1 MNIAEIIQQL
11 GRIPLFSEINIHDLK
26 PHNPYYGLVQWVH
39 EEEYQPGDLLFVQG
53 EPSTRLYYLV
63 EGGIHL
69 TQVSPDETTLHL
81 GDLGPGDSV
90 GETGLLLGDYHDAT
104 ADVLLPTRVLYLER
118 EEFAQF
124 LASKPEFEQL
134 LNVSAAVKARRA
146 LPSYDWLRAGELV
159 IFAENRHWSNL
170 VRRIGP
176 PFILLLIAVVISYPL
191 LQGDVDV
198 GLALGALLV
207 LVASVLGLFVLWQFA
222 NWHDD
227 LFVLTTERIV
237 HEERVWPIHK
247 SFEEGSLE
255 NIEDIHT
262 LQSGI
267 VANALDYG
275 DLTLQTAG
283 EKVEIDLTQVG
294 HPAKLREQIFREITR
309 NRARSVV
316 SVRGTVREKLAERLN
331 PKLASPPERTLPENS
346 VAGPSVKLFWG
357 VVKDYFF
364 PPSWVESED
373 GSTIH
378 WRRFWVPGFF
388 RHLKVFIPAL
398 LWIVGGLLIFYSLLS
413 PKGQFGDHNL
423 NDLIYWLAFWLSGSA
438 VLFAW
443 LLWAIEDWANDYF
456 EITPGRI
463 VIVYQKPLLF
473 SRSRQEARL
482 DNIQNISSESPG
494 VLAGLLKYGNV
505 VLETAGTQG
514 QFELQWVRHPDKV
527 RAEIS
532 KRQQAFRRRQSAI
545 EAQRRQGELLRWFDI
560 YDELKHPEKVH
571 AETKRKFEQRERER
585 NGGNQ

>member
-11 GRIPLFSEINIHDLK
+11 GRIPLFSEIDPHDLK
-26 PHNPYYGLVQWVH
+26 PHSPYHDLVQWVH
-39 EEEYQPGDLLFVQG
+39 EEEYQPGDLLFAQG

-63 EGGIHL
+63 EGGVHL
-69 TQVSPDETTLHL
+69 TQVSPDETMLHL
-81 GDLGPGDSV
+81 GDLGPGDSA

-104 ADVLLPTRVLYLER
+104 ADVLLHTRVLSLER

-124 LASKPEFEQL
+124 LADKPEFEQL

-146 LPSYDWLRAGELV
+146 LPTYDWLRVGELV

-176 PFILLLIAVVISYPL
+176 PFILLLIAVVVSYPL
-191 LQGDVDV
+191 LQGGGGV
-198 GLALGALLV
+198 GLALGVLLV
-207 LVASVLGLFVLWQFA
+207 LVASMLGLFVLWQFA
-222 NWHDD
+222 NWQDD
-227 LFVLTTERIV
+227 LVVLTTERIV

-309 NRARSVV
+309 NRARSVM

-331 PKLASPPERTLPENS
+331 PELASPPERTIPATS
-346 VAGPSVKLFWG
+346 ATGPSIKLFWG
-357 VVKDYFF
+357 VIADYFF

-388 RHLKVFIPAL
+388 KHLKVFIPAA
-398 LWIVGGLLIFYSLLS
+398 LWMVVGLSIFYFLF
-413 PKGQFGDHNL
+413 QFRDGRFD
-423 NDLIYWLAFWLSGSA
+423 DLIYWLVFWLSGSA

-456 EITPGRI
+456 EVTPGRI

-494 VLAGLLKYGNV
+494 VLAGLLKYGHV

-514 QFELQWVRHPDKV
+514 QFELQWVRYPDKV

-532 KRQQAFRRRQSAI
+532 KRQQVFRRRQSAA

-571 AETKRKFEQRERER
+571 AETKRKFEQQEQ
-585 NGGNQ
+585 NGGK